1 MSGEHFRAEAE
12 NSPTENIPPPPVTP
26 KPNGAAREDESAPDN
41 VTSMPKGKEAG
52 AKANTPP
59 HETAPESV
67 FDDLESLRRTATL
80 KVSRRVV
87 PVNVTVQKPKNNV
100 YFRCHPDPEMALD
113 ASIIVGADGSDDY
126 YFVMPYMLTHHVIL
140 PRLRQVTIAVTY
152 TWPGAT
158 IGLWP
163 VPNAGE
169 TRIACWKTAR
179 AAFEQSKTTWSQLIW
194 NSDRR
199 DYDLA
204 AAEGIVAEPAWPP
217 DLDMTNLLKLGF
229 ADRIIASPEHP
240 YVRQLRG
247 LAD

>member
-1 MSGEHFRAEAE
+1 MSNDEQLRNETRNAPE
-12 NSPTENIPPPPVTP
+12 NVPPPIEA
-26 KPNGAAREDESAPDN
+26 KPNGADTSYDHTSGNAATPSA
-41 VTSMPKGKEAG
+41 KGAG
-52 AKANTPP
+52 AKAKVAEAP
-59 HETAPESV
+59 HEAAPESI
-67 FDDLESLRRTATL
+67 FDDLATLRRTAAL
-80 KVSRRVV
+80 KVSRRVI
-87 PVNVTVQKPKNNV
+87 PVNVTVQKPKNNTF
-100 YFRCHPDPEMALD
+100 FRCHPDPAMALD
-113 ASIIVGADGSDDY
+113 ASIIVGAEGSDDY

-152 TWPGAT
+152 TWPGGVV
-158 IGLWP
+158 GLWP

-179 AAFEQSKTTWSQLIW
+179 AAFEQSKATWSQLIW

-229 ADRIIASPEHP
+229 NDRIIASPEHP